1 MTVQRYRTQ
10 EVAGSSPASSIQNAV
25 SKRLSNVWRVERS
38 SSYRLRDFSD
48 VPAELARLDAQA
60 AAIWTKEAETLR
72 RQGLAPTARVLEIGC
87 GPGFATERLL
97 ELVPDGWLTAI
108 DVDSEMVSLA
118 RNRLRDRE
126 RVEVVEA
133 SVTALPFADDSFDAV
148 TARLVLEHIPDPA
161 PALREAR
168 RVLVQGGR
176 LFVVEVDDGW
186 PMLTDPEPP
195 VIAELNAA
203 GTAMIEA
210 RGADRRLGRRLPQLL
225 TDFGFT
231 DVAFDVVTLHTAV
244 DDATALRQMLN
255 PTVFLQQLEE
265 ANVVTGDT
273 LASIRKFVAQYESGD
288 IRLEFL
294 LAAFMASAAA

>member
-1 MTVQRYRTQ
+1 V
-10 EVAGSSPASSIQNAV
+10 
-25 SKRLSNVWRVERS
+25 KRS

-48 VPAELARLDAQA
+48 VQAELARLDAQA
-60 AAIWTKEAETLR
+60 ASIWTKEAETLR
-72 RQGLAPTARVLEIGC
+72 RQGLRAAAHVLEVGC

-97 ELVPDGWLTAI
+97 ELVPKGRVTAI
-108 DVDSEMVSLA
+108 DVDPEMVALA
-118 RNRLRDRE
+118 RDRLQGRE

-133 SVTALPFADDSFDAV
+133 SVTALPFAVDSFGAV
-148 TARLVLEHIPDPA
+148 TARLVLEHVPDRA
-161 PALREAR
+161 AALRELR
-168 RVLVQGGR
+168 RVLRPAGR

-195 VIAELNAA
+195 FIAELNAA
-203 GTAMIEA
+203 ASAMIEA

-225 TDFGFT
+225 AAAGFT

-265 ANVVTGDT
+265 ADLLAPDT
-273 LASIRKFVAQYESGD
+273 LAGVRDFVTRYESGELQ
-288 IRLEFL
+288 LEFL
-294 LAAFMASAAA
+294 LVAFIASGAA